1 MQFAGHPLL
10 LPMVLVDFMKQST
23 ARWLAYNRLSLL
35 AIANSKEVNVR
46 ELEDDRGHPA
56 DQKLDLDSATR
67 KLTFLNDE
75 FSITESISKTQLRF
89 LDVIEEMV
97 HEQQKPEVAQLNLPS
112 DDISGGA
119 FFDEIPYLRESFKSA
134 LQYIER
140 DRQNIQGLAQ
150 TVRPC
155 SSR

>member
-1 MQFAGHPLL
+1 
-10 LPMVLVDFMKQST
+10 MVLVDFMKQST
-23 ARWLAYNRLSLL
+23 ARWLTYNRLSLL

-75 FSITESISKTQLRF
+75 FSITESISKTQMRI
-89 LDVIEEMV
+89 LDVIEAMLT
-97 HEQQKPEVAQLNLPS
+97 EQQNSPTFGDSPDADVACTFL
-112 DDISGGA
+112 
-119 FFDEIPYLRESFKSA
+119 DEIPYLRESFQSS

-150 TVRPC
+150 TVCPN
-155 SSR
+155 

>member
-1 MQFAGHPLL
+1 
-10 LPMVLVDFMKQST
+10 MVLVDFMKQST

-46 ELEDDRGHPA
+46 EFEDDRGHPA

-89 LDVIEEMV
+89 LDTIEAMLQ
-97 HEQQKPEVAQLNLPS
+97 EQPKSDPVGLNPLNA
-112 DDISGGA
+112 DISGA
-119 FFDEIPYLRESFKSA
+119 FADEIPYLRESFKSA
-134 LQYIER
+134 LQYIDR

-150 TVRPC
+150 TVRPMFLKNN
-155 SSR
+155 RH